1 MLSTKYM
8 DIIVLG
14 IYIYVMLFQ
23 VSSEDCSTMIIL
35 TLLTALII
43 LQIHANKKKQI
54 EGFGISEGGE
64 NGSLVQVYCAVP
76 NVDSSGYLYEPSATV
91 AECSD
96 AGGML
101 VTTTDS
107 TDLSFTETVGSE
119 ITGASLYTF
128 PSDQYTDTTSNN
140 TIYTITD
147 GVIEQVD
154 AAAPEP
160 EPEPEPAPAPVA
172 EVTPCLVD
180 QKVEG
185 GVCVACPVGE
195 TRAAG
200 DDPTGANT
208 SCYSE
213 CSDAPTQGQCNGI
226 FSSDPSRSCTWD
238 STEQTCG
245 DMEEQVEVKKKRAA
259 NFETLIASI
268 RKDEKKKEAEIDTT
282 VDIHKEQMNVKG
294 SYDGLCLFG
303 KEQMNKVSHELI
315 DNSEIDVFLGVQGP
329 LRSIPS
335 DDSELVG
342 PNIDGQETSPQKLS
356 VFANNKASLEC
367 CTESPYH
374 TSQGCLCLTD
384 NQKQFLRSRGS
395 NSGGGSFI

>member
-54 EGFGISEGGE
+54 EGFDIAQGEG
-64 NGSLVQVYCAVP
+64 NGLEQVYCAIQE
-76 NVDSSGYLYEPSATV
+76 NNEYIFNSSATV

-107 TDLSFTETVGSE
+107 SFDETVGSE
-119 ITGASLYTF
+119 ITGATPYTF
-128 PSDQYTDTTSNN
+128 PSDQYTDTSNN
-140 TIYTITD
+140 TIYTITE
-147 GVIEQVD
+147 GVIEQVAD
-154 AAAPEP
+154 AAPEPEP

-185 GVCVACPVGE
+185 GVCVACPAGE

-245 DMEEQVEVKKKRAA
+245 DMEEQIEVKKKRAA

-303 KEQMNKVSHELI
+303 KEQNNKVSHELI
-315 DNSEIDVFLGVQGP
+315 ENSEIDAVA
-329 LRSIPS
+329 I
-335 DDSELVG
+335 
-342 PNIDGQETSPQKLS
+342 
-356 VFANNKASLEC
+356 ASLLHYKIE
-367 CTESPYH
+367 TVKTLKE
-374 TSQGCLCLTD
+374 
-384 NQKQFLRSRGS
+384 FLVNERKIQVRL
-395 NSGGGSFI
+395 